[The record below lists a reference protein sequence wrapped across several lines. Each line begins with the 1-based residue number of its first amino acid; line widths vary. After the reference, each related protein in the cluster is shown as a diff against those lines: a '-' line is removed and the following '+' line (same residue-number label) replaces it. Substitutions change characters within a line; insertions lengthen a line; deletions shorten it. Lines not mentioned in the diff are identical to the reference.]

1 MTLDYT
7 IQSPAER
14 ASFVERLIA
23 ETPPENLTPQYIEIL
38 SNYIIFAQTKEERK
52 QKNILT
58 DNRMV
63 TINKRET
70 SYQGLVEK
78 FENGEDGIYNLI
90 NEGRSLLLTQK
101 HSITPRDVAEMP
113 PLQALREVIESIKK
127 QEKNARGKRKY
138 LLKKQLIETY
148 QDQYVVK
155 EAYRPAMQ
163 PGNVIKSFAHSN
175 FEENITINEKRR
187 TGERWSPIILQ
198 SRPSFRIVVQLF
210 CAKRGKLWKFYF

>member
-7 IQSPAER
+7 IQSAAER
-14 ASFVERLIA
+14 AAFVEKLIA

-63 TINKRET
+63 TIKKRET

-90 NEGRSLLLTQK
+90 NEGRTLLLTQK
-101 HSITPRDVAEMP
+101 NSITPKDVAEMQ
-113 PLQALREVIESIKK
+113 PLQALREVIESLKE

-148 QDQYVVK
+148 QDQYVIK
-155 EAYRPAMQ
+155 DIFKPTMQ
-163 PGNVIKSFAHSN
+163 SSNIIKSFAHGI
-175 FEENITINEKRR
+175 FTENVTINEKRR
-187 TGERWSPIILQ
+187 ARKWWIIII
-198 SRPSFRIVVQLF
+198 F
-210 CAKRGKLWKFYF
+210 

>member
-14 ASFVERLIA
+14 AAFVERLIA

-90 NEGRSLLLTQK
+90 NEGRSLLLAQK
-101 HSITPRDVAEMP
+101 HSITPKDIAEMQ
-113 PLQALREVIESIKK
+113 PLQALREVIESLKE

-148 QDQYVVK
+148 QDQYIVK

-163 PGNVIKSFAHSN
+163 PANIIKSIARGIFT
-175 FEENITINEKRR
+175 ENITINEKRR
-187 TGERWSPIILQ
+187 TRKWW
-198 SRPSFRIVVQLF
+198 
-210 CAKRGKLWKFYF
+210 AYFIF

>member
-7 IQSPAER
+7 IQDAAGR
-14 ASFVERLIA
+14 AAFVERLIA
-23 ETPPENLTPQYIEIL
+23 ETPKENLTSQYIEIL
-38 SNYIIFAQTKEERK
+38 SNYIITAMSKEERK
-52 QKNILT
+52 EKNILT

-101 HSITPRDVAEMP
+101 HSITPKDIAEMP

-163 PGNVIKSFAHSN
+163 PGNVIKSFAHSI

-187 TGERWSPIILQ
+187 ARKRWVIII
-198 SRPSFRIVVQLF
+198 F
-210 CAKRGKLWKFYF
+210 

>member
-7 IQSPAER
+7 IQDAAGR
-14 ASFVERLIA
+14 AAFVERLIA
-23 ETPPENLTPQYIEIL
+23 ETPKENLTPQYIEIL
-38 SNYIIFAQTKEERK
+38 SNYIITAMSKEERK
-52 QKNILT
+52 EKNILT

-101 HSITPRDVAEMP
+101 HSITPKDIAEMP

-163 PGNVIKSFAHSN
+163 PGNVIKSFAHSI

-187 TGERWSPIILQ
+187 ARKRWVIII
-198 SRPSFRIVVQLF
+198 F
-210 CAKRGKLWKFYF
+210 

>member
-7 IQSPAER
+7 IQDPAER
-14 ASFVERLIA
+14 ASFVERLLK
-23 ETPPENLTPQYIEIL
+23 ETAPENLTPQYIEIL
-38 SNYIIFAQTKEERK
+38 SNYIVFAQTKEERK

-63 TINKRET
+63 TIKKRET

-90 NEGRSLLLTQK
+90 NEGRTLLLTQK
-101 HSITPRDVAEMP
+101 NSITPKDIAEME
-113 PLQALREVIESIKK
+113 PLQALREVIESLKE
-127 QEKNARGKRKY
+127 QEKGARGKRKY

-155 EAYRPAMQ
+155 DIFKPTMQ
-163 PGNVIKSFAHSN
+163 PANIIKSFAHGI
-175 FEENITINEKRR
+175 FTENVTINEKRR
-187 TGERWSPIILQ
+187 TGKWWIDL
-198 SRPSFRIVVQLF
+198 VL
-210 CAKRGKLWKFYF
+210 

>member
-14 ASFVERLIA
+14 AAFVERLLK
-23 ETPPENLTPQYIEIL
+23 ETAPENLTPQYIEIL

-101 HSITPRDVAEMP
+101 HSITPKDIAEMQ
-113 PLQALREVIESIKK
+113 PLQALREVIESLKE

-148 QDQYVVK
+148 QDQYIVK

-163 PGNVIKSFAHSN
+163 PANIIKSIARGIFT
-175 FEENITINEKRR
+175 ENITINEKRR
-187 TGERWSPIILQ
+187 TRKW
-198 SRPSFRIVVQLF
+198 
-210 CAKRGKLWKFYF
+210 WTYFIF

>member
-14 ASFVERLIA
+14 AAFVERLIA

-90 NEGRSLLLTQK
+90 NEGRTLLLTQK
-101 HSITPRDVAEMP
+101 NSITPKDIAEMQ
-113 PLQALREVIESIKK
+113 PLQALREVIESLKE

-148 QDQYVVK
+148 QDQYIVK

-163 PGNVIKSFAHSN
+163 PANIIKSIARGIFT
-175 FEENITINEKRR
+175 ENITINEKRR
-187 TGERWSPIILQ
+187 TRKRWT
-198 SRPSFRIVVQLF
+198 
-210 CAKRGKLWKFYF
+210 YFIF

>member
-7 IQSPAER
+7 IQDAAGR
-14 ASFVERLIA
+14 AAFVERLIA
-23 ETPPENLTPQYIEIL
+23 ETPKENLTSQYIEIL
-38 SNYIIFAQTKEERK
+38 SNYIITAMSKEERK
-52 QKNILT
+52 EKNILT

-101 HSITPRDVAEMP
+101 HSITPKDIAEMP

-163 PGNVIKSFAHSN
+163 PGNVIKSFAHSI

-187 TGERWSPIILQ
+187 ARKRWIIII
-198 SRPSFRIVVQLF
+198 F
-210 CAKRGKLWKFYF
+210 

>member
-7 IQSPAER
+7 IQDAVGR
-14 ASFVERLIA
+14 AAFVERLIA
-23 ETPPENLTPQYIEIL
+23 ETPKENLTPQYIEIL
-38 SNYIIFAQTKEERK
+38 SNYIITAMSKEERK

-101 HSITPRDVAEMP
+101 HSITPKDIAEMP

-163 PGNVIKSFAHSN
+163 PGNVIKSFAHSI

-187 TGERWSPIILQ
+187 AGKRWIIII
-198 SRPSFRIVVQLF
+198 F
-210 CAKRGKLWKFYF
+210 